1 MAEIEY
7 GLQRLP
13 MGQRKARLCQQF
25 DLFIEALAVLPL
37 DAIAAREAG
46 RLRALREAAGLPS
59 QPSDMLIAGAVQ
71 AVGARLATR
80 NTGDFSALPLE
91 VLNPWES

>member
-37 DAIAAREAG
+37 DAIAA
-46 RLRALREAAGLPS
+46 REAAGLPS